1 MRIFHDDV
9 EITKELVRLNGVHVD
24 IDYVLGDFIYI
35 ASDLPFNHFYL
46 KIAAPANN
54 IAATMKVEYYGSNW
68 TEVVDLKDE
77 TNALFNDGFV
87 EFTPNKDAAW
97 SRVSSSADFGL
108 TKIVYDKYWL
118 RISFDAT
125 LKANCELSF
134 LGNKFSDDIDLF
146 HEYPIFNNADFLT
159 AFEAGKG
166 DWEVQHVK
174 AAELIIQD
182 LIKKRVIIAPE
193 QILDRRKFIGASV
206 CKTAEI
212 IYSAFGN
219 DYLTQKKEAQ
229 DEYHRRLDISQYS
242 VDTNSN
248 AILEPV
254 ENQIRQGWLSR

>member
-1 MRIFHDDV
+1 MRIFHDNV
-9 EITKELVRLNGVHVD
+9 EITKELIRLNGVHVD

-35 ASDLPFNHFYL
+35 ATDLPFNHFYL

-54 IAATMKVEYYGSNW
+54 VPASMKVEYYGTKWN
-68 TEVVDLKDE
+68 EVVDLKDE
-77 TNALFNDGFV
+77 TNAFFNDGFV
-87 EFTPNKDAAW
+87 EFTPNRDDSW
-97 SRVSSSADFGL
+97 SSVDTSADLGL
-108 TKIVYDKYWL
+108 TKIVYDKYWV

-146 HEYPIFNNADFLT
+146 HEYPIFNNADFLA
-159 AFEAGKG
+159 AFEVGKG

-174 AAELIIQD
+174 AAEIIIQD

-212 IYSAFGN
+212 IYTAFGN
-219 DYLTQKKEAQ
+219 DYLEQKKEAVA
-229 DEYHRRLDISQYS
+229 EYSRRLDISQYS
-242 VDTNSN
+242 VDGNN
-248 AILEPV
+248 DAILDPV
-254 ENQIRQGWLSR
+254 ESQVRQGWLSR

>member
-1 MRIFHDDV
+1 MRIFHDDL
-9 EITKELVRLNGVHVD
+9 EITKELIRLNGVHVK
-24 IDYVLGDFIYI
+24 INYAVGDFIYI
-35 ASDLPFNHFYL
+35 ASDLPFNHFFL
-46 KIAAPANN
+46 KIHPPKNN
-54 IAATMKVEYYGSNW
+54 ISANMKVEYYGSKW
-68 TEVVDLKDE
+68 DEVVDLKDE

-87 EFTPNKDAAW
+87 EFTPNKNASW
-97 SRVSSSADFGL
+97 SMVSSSVDFGL
-108 TKIVYDKYWL
+108 TKVVYDKYWI

-146 HEYPIFNNADFLT
+146 HEYPIFNNTDFLT
-159 AFEAGKG
+159 AFEAGKV

-174 AAELIIQD
+174 AAEVIISD
-182 LIKKRVIIAPE
+182 LIKRRVIIAPE

-206 CKTAEI
+206 CKVAEI

-219 DYLTQKKEAQ
+219 DYLTQKKEAY

-242 VDTNSN
+242 VDTNNN

-254 ENQIRQGWLSR
+254 DTQTRQGWLSR